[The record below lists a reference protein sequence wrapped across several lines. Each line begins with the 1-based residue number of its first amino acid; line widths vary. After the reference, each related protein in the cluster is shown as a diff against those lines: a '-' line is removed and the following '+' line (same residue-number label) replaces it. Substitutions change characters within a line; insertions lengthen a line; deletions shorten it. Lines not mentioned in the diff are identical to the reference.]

1 MFGIF
6 IKQPITATFINVYA
20 LIMKMPTGTVTISR
34 EEYEYLKRL
43 EKVAQ
48 EELLLSIKR
57 GLEDA
62 AQGRIRER

>member
-1 MFGIF
+1 
-6 IKQPITATFINVYA
+6 
-20 LIMKMPTGTVTISR
+20 MKMPTGTVTISR